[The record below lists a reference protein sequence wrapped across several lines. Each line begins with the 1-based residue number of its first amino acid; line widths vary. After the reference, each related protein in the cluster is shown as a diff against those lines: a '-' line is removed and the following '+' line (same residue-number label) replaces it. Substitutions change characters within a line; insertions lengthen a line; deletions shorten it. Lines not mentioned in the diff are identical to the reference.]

1 MTLLNAPTDPNA
13 LVTEL
18 SCNLKAGACSS
29 VSLARRLVLCSTQEA
44 RANLSYSKACEYR
57 VLPLSVIRDRDELA
71 LVLAGSGLSEDQILH
86 LEFLVSCPVRIIEI
100 DLKDFELVIFQAY
113 KGGGASLT
121 ALEVPLQANLKQHA
135 RVVEVREDQHQT
147 SLAAKFF
154 YGLLEYAVAVG
165 ASDIHILPKFEG
177 SQVQLRVNGEVAQ
190 ARQGVLSPKLH
201 AEIVNRIKIL
211 AQLDISKKNIPLDGS
226 ITLPL
231 GAIDVNFRVSTLPSI
246 HGEIVAIRVLGNLS
260 ALTLDQLGLAQEIQ
274 ALILRFARQSEGA
287 IILSGPTGSGKTQ
300 TLYAIAEHL
309 SQLAQ
314 HVVSVEDP
322 VECRVRGISQVSI
335 NNAAGLTFATALKAV
350 LRQDPDVIMLG
361 EMRDAESATIAMQA
375 AQTGHL
381 LLSSLHSGNCFE
393 ALMRLR
399 DLKIDLLTI
408 SQSVSLIISQRLM
421 RTLCTECRVYDLE
434 SSRNKNYDLY
444 RPVGCSACDY
454 SGYAARVPVSE
465 ALLLDATLAA
475 QIRQGALSANQLSS
489 YITRS
494 NYYSRQQDLQKLVQ
508 QGKISLNQFKQI

>member
-1 MTLLNAPTDPNA
+1 MTFLNAPIDPTVLA
-13 LVTEL
+13 TEL
-18 SCNLKAGACSS
+18 TFSLNTRASNS
-29 VSLARRLVLCSTQEA
+29 ITLARRLVLCSTQEA
-44 RANLSYSKACEYR
+44 RAVLPYLKACEYR
-57 VLPLSVIRDRDELA
+57 VLPLSLVRDREEST
-71 LVLAGSGLSEDQILH
+71 LVIAASVLTQEQIVS
-86 LEFLVSCPVRIIEI
+86 LEFLVACPIKIVEVK
-100 DLKDFELVIFQAY
+100 LADFELVIFQAY
-113 KGGGASLT
+113 KGGGASLST
-121 ALEVPLQANLKQHA
+121 LEAELQSDLKQHA
-135 RVVEVREDQHQT
+135 RVVEVEDDQHQS

-154 YGLLEYAVAVG
+154 YNLLEYAVAVG

-190 ARQGVLSPKLH
+190 ARQGALSPKLH
-201 AEIVNRIKIL
+201 SEIVNRIKIL

-226 ITLPL
+226 ITMQL
-231 GAIDVNFRVSTLPSI
+231 GAVDVNFRVSTLPSI

-260 ALTLDQLGLAQEIQ
+260 ALTLEQLGLAQEIQ
-274 ALILRFARQSEGA
+274 GMIVRFTRQSEGA

-309 SQLAQ
+309 SKLSQ

-335 NNAAGLTFATALKAV
+335 NNAAGLTFAAALKAV

-399 DLKIDLLTI
+399 DLNIDLLTI
-408 SQSVSLIISQRLM
+408 SQSVSLIISQRLV

-454 SGYAARVPVSE
+454 SGYAARIPVSE
-465 ALLLDATLAA
+465 ALLLDATLAT
-475 QIRQGALSANQLSS
+475 QIRQGALSSNQLSS

-508 QGKISLNQFKQI
+508 QGKISFNQFKQI